1 MGSRFNGSRFSL
13 GRGRPSQT
21 RLMAAERRR
30 GPGPRAQ
37 TWLSW
42 AAAALGVGVVAF
54 LVGRA
59 GSEAGLP
66 SPTPSPSAPDPLP
79 ITYGTALDP
88 VSGEAV
94 EPTDRF
100 RDGDPFAYSVR
111 MPAAP
116 GVETVLVEIIR
127 LNADGTETVAQ
138 SLSDGEQGI
147 VPTSR
152 VLAFEVLSA
161 TLLDAWGP
169 GEYAMRIYLPGAVEP
184 FAAGRFT
191 LVETPMAS

>member
-1 MGSRFNGSRFSL
+1 MGSRFGGSRFSL
-13 GRGRPSQT
+13 RRSRPSQA
-21 RLMAAERRR
+21 RPMAAERRR
-30 GPGPRAQ
+30 GPGLRTQ
-37 TWLSW
+37 TWLAW
-42 AAAALGVGVVAF
+42 AAAAVGVAVVAF

-66 SPTPSPSAPDPLP
+66 SPTPSPSALGPLP
-79 ITYGTALDP
+79 IAYGAALDP
-88 VSGEAV
+88 VSGEAIQ
-94 EPTDRF
+94 PTDRF

-116 GVETVLVEIIR
+116 GNDTILVQIIR

-138 SLSDGEQGI
+138 PPSEQGI

-152 VLAFEVLSA
+152 VFAFNVLTS

-169 GEYAMRIYLPGAVEP
+169 GDYAMRIYLPGAGEP

-191 LVETPMAS
+191 LVEKPVAS